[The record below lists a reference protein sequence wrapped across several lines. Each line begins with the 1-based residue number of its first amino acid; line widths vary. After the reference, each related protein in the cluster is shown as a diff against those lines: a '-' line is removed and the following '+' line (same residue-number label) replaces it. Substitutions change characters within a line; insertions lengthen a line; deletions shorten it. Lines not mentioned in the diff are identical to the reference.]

1 MKRTLMIKYHLFI
14 IVLQYVVHAK
24 DNISFDFF
32 VSMFRKLRIEF
43 LSIISL
49 VYSAS

>member
-1 MKRTLMIKYHLFI
+1 MKRTLMIKYHLLF
-14 IVLQYVVHAK
+14 LQYVVHAK

-32 VSMFRKLRIEF
+32 VNMFRTLRIEF